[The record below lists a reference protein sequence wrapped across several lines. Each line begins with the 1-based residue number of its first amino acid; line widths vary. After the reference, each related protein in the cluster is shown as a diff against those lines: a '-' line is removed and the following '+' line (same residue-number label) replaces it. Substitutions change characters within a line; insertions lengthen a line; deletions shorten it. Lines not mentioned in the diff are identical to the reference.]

1 VLDNKRLLLIVAGG
15 IAAYK
20 CLELIRRLRERGA
33 RVRPILTA
41 AGAKFVTPL
50 ALAAISG
57 EKVHEDLFS
66 VDDENEIGHIKLA
79 RDTDLVVVAPATAD
93 ILAKMACGLAPDL
106 ATAVL
111 LATDK
116 PVMVVPAMNPR
127 MWSHPATRAN
137 MARLIE
143 WGVRVAGPVEGEMA
157 EPGERGLG
165 RMMEPDDIVAAI
177 EAELTASKP

>member
-1 VLDNKRLLLIVAGG
+1 VLENKRLLLIVAGG

-20 CLELIRRLRERGA
+20 CLELIRTLREHGA

-66 VDDENEIGHIKLA
+66 VDEENEIGHIRLA
-79 RDTDLVVVAPATAD
+79 RETDLVVVAPATAD

-127 MWSHPATRAN
+127 MWAHPATRAN
-137 MARLIE
+137 LARLIE
-143 WGVRVAGPVEGEMA
+143 WGVRVTGPVEGEMA
-157 EPGERGLG
+157 EPGENGLG
-165 RMMEPDDIVAAI
+165 RMMEPKAVVAAI
-177 EAELTASKP
+177 EAEFAESKP